1 MRAFRLAY
9 DGTGYRGFQRQPHGE
24 TIEDALFEALRS
36 LSVEFEDGAPAGYAA
51 AGRTDAGVSA
61 RAQTVAFEAP
71 DWLQPRALNAELPA
85 DVRAW
90 ASANVDANFHA
101 THDATERT
109 YRYYLFAPE
118 VNDALA
124 RATCE
129 RLSGR
134 HDFHNFTSDETGTVR
149 DLSVSVEREG
159 EFLVVDCRAGGFAR
173 QLVRRLISAVA
184 AVATGRRN
192 PGFLDR
198 ALAAEPLEG
207 PDGIAPAAPEPL
219 VLVGVRYPSVG
230 FEVDAEAAESARA
243 VFAERR
249 RRRLAGA
256 RVASALSTAEGDR

>member
-24 TIEDALFEALRS
+24 TVEDALFEALQA
-36 LSVEFEDGAPAGYAA
+36 LGVELKDGAPAGYTA

-61 RAQTVAFEAP
+61 RGQTVAFEAP
-71 DWLQPRALNAELPA
+71 EWLRPRALNAELPA

-90 ASANVDANFHA
+90 ASADVDADFHA

-109 YRYYLFAPE
+109 YRYFLFAPE
-118 VNDALA
+118 DDDDAA
-124 RATCE
+124 ADACR

-134 HDFHNFTSDETGTVR
+134 HDFHNFTPDETGTVR
-149 DLSVSVEREG
+149 DMSVSVEREG

-173 QLVRRLISAVA
+173 QLVRQLASAVA
-184 AVATGRRN
+184 AVATGRRD
-192 PGFLDR
+192 PGFPDR

-207 PDGIAPAAPEPL
+207 PDGIAPAPPEPL

-230 FEVDAEAAESARA
+230 FEVDAEAADSARE

-256 RVASALSTAEGDR
+256 RVAGALSTAEGDR